1 MDVTQ
6 EFNDTFA
13 VKARA
18 LEQAH
23 RQAVQEMRESPIFNQ
38 EFKDKQLARLEAQR
52 VQDVQALQ
60 AHADSW
66 IKATRNKLAK
76 EAQAVHTAQVD
87 RLRKTLGDSG
97 AIDVL
102 RRNVESWTPQQIAEA
117 YKGAASEWE
126 KTVLCEYGALSLR
139 GRERTPNVIM
149 ALDALQEE
157 DAEASVRQ
165 ELRTLDSSA
174 HLVAQLDIR
183 GYSADV
189 APRLGV
195 SAEAMARVMAGE

>member
-1 MDVTQ
+1 MDVIQ

-13 VKARA
+13 VKSRA

-23 RQAVQEMRESPIFNQ
+23 RQAVQDMRDSPIFNQ
-38 EFKDKQLARLEAQR
+38 EFKNKQLAQLEAQR

-60 AHADSW
+60 SHAESW
-66 IKATRNKLAK
+66 IKATRNKLTK

-97 AIDVL
+97 AIDVF

-117 YKGAASEWE
+117 YKGAMSEWE

-139 GRERTPNVIM
+139 GRDQTPDVLL
-149 ALDALQEE
+149 ALGALEEE
-157 DAEASVRQ
+157 DAEASIRQ
-165 ELRTLDSSA
+165 ELRSLDSSA
-174 HLVAQLDIR
+174 GLVAQLDIR
-183 GYSADV
+183 GYAQDV
-189 APRLGV
+189 GPRLGV